1 MASKSKSKRE
11 TFIAKLGQLV
21 SWELQGDNREKL
33 GIITHIYDD
42 GDVEVTFIKNNW
54 IIKLSTRNLK
64 LLNDV

>member
-11 TFIAKLGQLV
+11 IFIAKLGQLV